1 MKGWIF
7 FVLTI
12 ALGIVTLGGY
22 ARADQPLKDLSEL
35 LHTDEE
41 VMGFKLDEPPQTFKG
56 EELFIMIDGGADIYH
71 EYGFV
76 QVIGA
81 SYIGLSGPPLKL
93 EIYEMKNADAAY
105 GIFTF
110 KISDK
115 GKHLAIGQEAVFEDY
130 YLNFWKGNLLVTI
143 IGSDSDEKTR
153 QSIIAMAKAVDSR
166 IGQTGNRPKL
176 ADLMLREPVKFSHPK
191 YIRGI
196 LGVMNTY
203 MFDTRNVFHV
213 REGMTG
219 IADGCR
225 AFVLQYANEIQ
236 SNAAFE
242 QAIGHFKEGKRFTN
256 QARKGTIYSMSGRD
270 NESIVI
276 QEISPYIVVAIGQDD
291 AADKDRAADVS
302 KRLVLKLSDQIR
314 E

>member
-1 MKGWIF
+1 MKGRLF

-12 ALGIVTLGGY
+12 VLGIVTLGGY
-22 ARADQPLKDLSEL
+22 AWAQASMQNLSEFL
-35 LHTDEE
+35 PADEE
-41 VMGFKLDEPPQTFKG
+41 VMEFKLDEPQKTFKG

-71 EYGFV
+71 EYGFT

-81 SYIGLSGPPLKL
+81 SYARPSGPPLKL
-93 EIYEMKNADAAY
+93 EIYEMKSPDAAY

-110 KISDK
+110 KSGDN
-115 GKHLAIGQEAVFEDY
+115 GTPLAMGQEAVFEDY

-153 QSIIAMAKAVDSR
+153 QSIIAMAKAVDGR
-166 IGQTGNRPKL
+166 IGETGNRPKL

-225 AFVLQYANEIQ
+225 VFVFQYANGAQ

-242 QAIGHFKEGKRFTN
+242 QATGHFDTGNRFTN
-256 QARKGTIYSMSGRD
+256 QVRQGNIYSMSGRD
-270 NESIVI
+270 GEPIVI
-276 QEISPYIVVAIGQDD
+276 RKASPYIVVAIGPDNS
-291 AADKDRAADVS
+291 DKDKAADVS
-302 KRLVLKLSDQIR
+302 QRLALKLSGR
-314 E
+314 PKE